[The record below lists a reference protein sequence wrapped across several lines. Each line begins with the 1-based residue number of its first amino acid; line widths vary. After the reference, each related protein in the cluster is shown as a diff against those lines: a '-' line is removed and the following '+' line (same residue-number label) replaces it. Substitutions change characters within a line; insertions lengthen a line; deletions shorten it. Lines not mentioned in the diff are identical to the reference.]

1 MKTFFTKLLAVIAG
15 ISLIAGLL
23 CAVICAQAASVDFY
37 TKEYRKLGVAEDVGI
52 SEADLKNATE
62 ILIDY
67 TAGKREDMVAWA
79 DFSGETKEV
88 FNDREKAHMVDVREL
103 FLGAKRLS
111 YITLALGAGILALL
125 LIFRK
130 EKQPVLKGYR
140 IGNYVFLAVFALIAF
155 YAATD
160 FTSFWTSFHHV
171 FFTNDLWLL
180 DPNTCNLILMVP
192 EQFFFDLVFRIVGW
206 FVGIGAAL
214 YAASWI
220 YEKKL
225 LKKGGG
231 ANVS

>member
-1 MKTFFTKLLAVIAG
+1 MKNFFTKLLAVIAG

-23 CAVICAQAASVDFY
+23 CGVICAQSASVDFY
-37 TKEYRKLGVAEDVGI
+37 TKEYRKLGVAEDIGI
-52 SEADLKNATE
+52 NEEDLKNATE

-79 DFSGETKEV
+79 DFGGETKEV

-103 FLGAKRLS
+103 FLGAEKVT
-111 YITLALGAGILALL
+111 YAAIAGGIVILTLL
-125 LIFRK
+125 LIFVK
-130 EKQPVLKGYR
+130 EKRSVLQGYR
-140 IGNYVFLAVFALIAF
+140 IGNYVFLVVFGLIAL

-206 FVGIGAAL
+206 FVGIGVVL

-220 YEKKL
+220 CQKKL

-231 ANVS
+231 EHVS